1 MKMKRWKVWV
11 SFVFGIP
18 HKVQFNQFDK
28 TKTDYQ
34 CRFVQRLPG
43 DVVLSREEAAALRAL
58 AEWEGDSNRPIDWT
72 YGLPPKADCSMCLG
86 KGTYTWESGH
96 NGDEKESTCKCTRQV
111 SLTVGRALASFRGR
125 R

>member
-43 DVVLSREEAAALRAL
+43 DVVLSREEAVEMKAIIMALVSRSDFPEHYDRAL
-58 AEWEGDSNRPIDWT
+58 A
-72 YGLPPKADCSMCLG
+72 LL
-86 KGTYTWESGH
+86 
-96 NGDEKESTCKCTRQV
+96 
-111 SLTVGRALASFRGR
+111 RGR